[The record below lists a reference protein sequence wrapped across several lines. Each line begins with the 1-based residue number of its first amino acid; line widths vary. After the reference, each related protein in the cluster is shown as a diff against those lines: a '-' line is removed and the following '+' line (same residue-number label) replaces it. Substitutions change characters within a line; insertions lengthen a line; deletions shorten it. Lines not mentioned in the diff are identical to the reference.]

1 MGLIP
6 SPLQRVDI
14 NLIRKLTI
22 LLLCSVGLLSILV
35 YRCHESSG
43 LKSSNNAMPNV
54 SSPHGVFPRVK
65 IPPTQFHRHT
75 DRRDNENEEKIDER
89 IEFNHEEMESLR
101 DEFEGWI
108 ELHSKKYL
116 NETEKEKRFSI
127 WVKNHKKTIEKNEVH
142 GPCKMT
148 KKPVFGSNH
157 FKDLT
162 PEEFQSKYLTG
173 YTGPRVDDSV
183 GKRQLRQKGEILS
196 KRKQMKDPRNVG
208 RHQSV
213 QDRYLKQIEDVP
225 LIPKEYFE
233 RHGFRESHKNSD
245 ERKSSNACTWYEVA
259 CMLRKVFTPIFGSSE
274 SMFNSYAYPQ
284 AIDFRSL
291 GAVTDV
297 HSQGNCGACWAI
309 TATETIESAY
319 FLSKG
324 TLYDL
329 SESEV
334 ITCDDSC
341 AMCSGGWPQN
351 AYSYVISYNGLPLEK
366 SLSYDGDFLTTF
378 SSVSA
383 GESDEFS
390 QSYISSYKSAT
401 CPSEGSSDY
410 ARYAPIRSYAY
421 ATDRCVCYTDGSGC
435 ECEEQN
441 EAEAIMNVASY
452 GPASVCLEASTWQDY
467 TGGIITSD
475 SGCTSD
481 FFDMNHCVQIVGYAF
496 TTGNDDDY
504 YEDDDRSS
512 SSDSHSESED
522 TQREGYWIVR
532 NQWSSYWG
540 MSGYAYVAMGGNT
553 CGVLN
558 DMTQA
563 FVD

>member
-1 MGLIP
+1 MSLSP
-6 SPLQRVDI
+6 STFRRGGVWFGTKWRLV
-14 NLIRKLTI
+14 
-22 LLLCSVGLLSILV
+22 LLFSVGLLSVFTSRFDENEPPELKGHNILPKV
-35 YRCHESSG
+35 
-43 LKSSNNAMPNV
+43 
-54 SSPHGVFPRVK
+54 
-65 IPPTQFHRHT
+65 IPPTSRIHRGINE
-75 DRRDNENEEKIDER
+75 RDDIDEEEADES
-89 IEFNHEEMESLR
+89 IDFNHERMDILR
-101 DEFEGWI
+101 DEFENWI
-108 ELHSKKYL
+108 ELHSKKY
-116 NETEKEKRFSI
+116 EDEQEKEKKFSVWI
-127 WVKNHKKTIEKNEVH
+127 QNHKKTIEKNLVH

-173 YTGPRVDDSV
+173 YTGPRVDEPV
-183 GKRQLRQKGEILS
+183 GKRRLRQKEGILMG
-196 KRKQMKDPRNVG
+196 KQQVKDPRKVG

-213 QDRYLKQIEDVP
+213 QDRYLKEIEDVP

-233 RHGFRESHKNSD
+233 KHGFRESHNNGD
-245 ERKSSNACTWYEVA
+245 ERKSYNSCAWYEVA
-259 CMLRKVFTPIFGSSE
+259 CMLRKVFTPIFGSTAE
-274 SMFNSYAYPQ
+274 SMYNNYAYPE

-309 TATETIESAY
+309 TAIETVESAY

-329 SESEV
+329 AESEV

-351 AYSYVISYNGLPLEK
+351 AYSYVISNNGLPLEN

-378 SSVSA
+378 SSVSE

-390 QSYISSYKSAT
+390 QSYLESYKSAT
-401 CPSEGSSDY
+401 CPSEGSSKY
-410 ARYAPIRSYAY
+410 ARYAPIKSYGY

-435 ECEEQN
+435 DCEEQN

-467 TGGIITSD
+467 NGGIITSD

-496 TTGNDDDY
+496 TTGTDNDY
-504 YEDDDRSS
+504 YDGESKSGSQSGSGDD
-512 SSDSHSESED
+512 D

-532 NQWSSYWG
+532 NQWSTYWG
-540 MSGYAYVAMGGNT
+540 MNGYAYVAMGGNT

-563 FVD
+563 FVN